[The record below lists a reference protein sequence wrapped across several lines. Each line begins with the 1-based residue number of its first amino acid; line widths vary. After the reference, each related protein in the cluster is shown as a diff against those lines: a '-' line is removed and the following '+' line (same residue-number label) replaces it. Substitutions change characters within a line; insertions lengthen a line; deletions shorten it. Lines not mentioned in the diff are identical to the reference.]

1 MGGRAVQFFLNDAD
15 GSSGFKPKAGECD
28 FANQPGIA
36 ELYMLADALMEFF
49 GPVFWAA
56 LIVLFIW
63 VELTLAF
70 GG

>member
-1 MGGRAVQFFLNDAD
+1 VGGRAVQLFLSDAD
-15 GSSGFKPKAGECD
+15 ASAGFKPKAGECD
-28 FANQPGIA
+28 FADEPGIA
-36 ELYMLADALMEFF
+36 ELYMLAAALMEFL

-70 GG
+70 AR